1 MEALNAK
8 LLVIQGIITGCVVV
22 VAIICTAL
30 VAMKNMPSIDKPDV
44 KNQMWRGIG
53 SIWGV
58 AVTVAAI
65 TWAGPWL
72 WNLFVSA

>member
-1 MEALNAK
+1 MDGLNAK
-8 LLVIQGIITGCVVV
+8 LLIIQGIVTGAVVI
-22 VAIICTAL
+22 VASICSAI
-30 VAMKNMPSIDKPDV
+30 VAMKNMPSLDKPDV

-58 AVTVAAI
+58 ALTIAAL

-72 WNLFVSA
+72 WNLFVAG